1 MSSSTTLTALFEK
14 WRQINDHEPSRWDD
28 SIQLFLAESR
38 PSTEILKIRQ
48 GRWISTVHE
57 LEAFIE
63 RENRWPHAN
72 SRRPAEF
79 RSTDEDR
86 LANWVQ
92 YQRRS
97 EQTLSDYRADR
108 LELIP
113 GFSWAPLDE
122 KWEQRLW
129 EYVDFVEREGRRPSR
144 RSRDSPER
152 SLSVWRATQSELTR
166 AGGLSAARVELLRS
180 HRI

>member
-86 LANWVQ
+86 LANYERLPRGSARTHSWIFLGTVGREVGTTALGV
-92 YQRRS
+92 RRLRPARGGAAPRDVRGIR
-97 EQTLSDYRADR
+97 LSG
-108 LELIP
+108 LCLCGEP
-113 GFSWAPLDE
+113 
-122 KWEQRLW
+122 
-129 EYVDFVEREGRRPSR
+129 
-144 RSRDSPER
+144 R
-152 SLSVWRATQSELTR
+152 SL
-166 AGGLSAARVELLRS
+166 G
-180 HRI
+180 